1 MKLKR
6 AIIYPKDVQRITGK
20 SERSARKL
28 VRDIKDHLKKDE
40 HQFITI
46 NEFSE
51 FTGIDHDTIDL
62 YID

>member
-6 AIIYPKDVQRITGK
+6 AIIYPKDVQRITGQ

-51 FTGIDHDTIDL
+51 FTGIDHNTIDL